1 MTANA
6 CLICNLWHL
15 TMPCDDEGSSSFS
28 SAFLWP
34 KQGGCLFVLQVVTL
48 QMRLVPEESQC
59 GHHPSAGA
67 QLQGAANEACGHS
80 GTHQSQMIYLLQQGT
95 AKVIL

>member
-15 TMPCDDEGSSSFS
+15 TMPCDDEGSSS

-59 GHHPSAGA
+59 GHHSSAGA
-67 QLQGAANEACGHS
+67 QLQGAANEACIRHRNAQW
-80 GTHQSQMIYLLQQGT
+80 GTSVTDDLFASTRYG
-95 AKVIL
+95 